1 MISYVKGILA
11 EKAKDRIVV
20 ESGMM
25 GIGIFVPMSVLE
37 VLPPLGEEVKIYT
50 HLQVREDDMSLYGF
64 LSRSDLEMFRQ
75 LLGVNG
81 IGPKG
86 ALGILS
92 ALRPEDLRL
101 AGMTGDAKAISR
113 APGVGAKTAQR
124 IILDLKDKVQ
134 AEDLLT
140 PLLDGS
146 AAVSPATGNGL
157 SGNAAKEAVEALV
170 ALGYTNA
177 EAVKAVKSAIRPGV
191 TTAELDRVG
200 FRGGIEG
207 IAEISG
213 VFVKQPMCRTFEIAG
228 S

>member
-37 VLPPLGEEVKIYT
+37 VLPPLGEEVNT

-101 AGMTGDAKAISR
+101 AVMTGDAKAISR

-146 AAVSPATGNGL
+146 AAVSPAAGNGL
-157 SGNAAKEAVEALV
+157 SGNAVKEAVEALV

-177 EAVKAVKSAIRPGV
+177 EAVKAVKSANV
-191 TTAELDRVG
+191 TEEMDSEAVLKASLK
-200 FRGGIEG
+200 FL
-207 IAEISG
+207 A
-213 VFVKQPMCRTFEIAG
+213 FL
-228 S
+228 

>member
-1 MISYVKGILA
+1 MISRLRGTLI
-11 EKAKDRIVV
+11 
-20 ESGMM
+20 ESSFTEALIECAGV
-25 GIGIFVPMSVLE
+25 GYSVNIPLCTYDKLPQPGNE
-37 VLPPLGEEVKIYT
+37 AVLHTVLI
-50 HLQVREDDMSLYGF
+50 VREDDMSLYGF

-101 AGMTGDAKAISR
+101 AVMTGDAKAISR

-146 AAVSPATGNGL
+146 AAVSPAAGNGL
-157 SGNAAKEAVEALV
+157 SGNAAKEAVEAGL
-170 ALGYTNA
+170 A
-177 EAVKAVKSAIRPGV
+177 
-191 TTAELDRVG
+191 DRIIT
-200 FRGGIEG
+200 RL
-207 IAEISG
+207 
-213 VFVKQPMCRTFEIAG
+213 
-228 S
+228 

>member
-101 AGMTGDAKAISR
+101 AVMTGDAKAISR

-146 AAVSPATGNGL
+146 AAVSPAAGKRAFRQCSEG
-157 SGNAAKEAVEALV
+157 SRGGAGGAGIYECRGGE
-170 ALGYTNA
+170 GGQ
-177 EAVKAVKSAIRPGV
+177 ERQCDGR
-191 TTAELDRVG
+191 DG

>member
-101 AGMTGDAKAISR
+101 AVMTGDAKAISR
-113 APGVGAKTAQR
+113 AKTAQR

-146 AAVSPATGNGL
+146 AAVSPAAGNGL

-177 EAVKAVKSAIRPGV
+177 EAVKAVKSANV
-191 TTAELDRVG
+191 TEEMDSEAVLKASLKYLA
-200 FRGGIEG
+200 FL
-207 IAEISG
+207 
-213 VFVKQPMCRTFEIAG
+213 
-228 S
+228 

>member
-20 ESGMM
+20 ESGM
-25 GIGIFVPMSVLE
+25 I
-37 VLPPLGEEVKIYT
+37 LPPLGEEVKIYT

-101 AGMTGDAKAISR
+101 AVMTGDAKAISR

-140 PLLDGS
+140 PLLDGR
-146 AAVSPATGNGL
+146 AAVSPAAGNGL
-157 SGNAAKEAVEALV
+157 SGNAVKEAVEALV

-177 EAVKAVKSAIRPGV
+177 EAVKAVKSANV
-191 TTAELDRVG
+191 TEEMDSEAVLKASLKYLA
-200 FRGGIEG
+200 FL
-207 IAEISG
+207 
-213 VFVKQPMCRTFEIAG
+213 
-228 S
+228 

>member
-37 VLPPLGEEVKIYT
+37 VLPPLGEEVK

-101 AGMTGDAKAISR
+101 AVMTGDAKAISR

-146 AAVSPATGNGL
+146 AAVSPAAGNGL
-157 SGNAAKEAVEALV
+157 SGNAVKEAVEALV

-177 EAVKAVKSAIRPGV
+177 EAVKAVKSANV
-191 TTAELDRVG
+191 TEEMDSEAVLKASLKYLA
-200 FRGGIEG
+200 FL
-207 IAEISG
+207 
-213 VFVKQPMCRTFEIAG
+213 
-228 S
+228 

>member
-50 HLQVREDDMSLYGF
+50 
-64 LSRSDLEMFRQ
+64 Q

-101 AGMTGDAKAISR
+101 AVMTGDAKAISR

-146 AAVSPATGNGL
+146 AAVSPAAGNGL

-177 EAVKAVKSAIRPGV
+177 EAVKAVKSANV
-191 TTAELDRVG
+191 TEEMDSEAVLKASLKYLA
-200 FRGGIEG
+200 FL
-207 IAEISG
+207 
-213 VFVKQPMCRTFEIAG
+213 
-228 S
+228 

>member
-86 ALGILS
+86 VARQSDRVARLEAPTREQLM

-101 AGMTGDAKAISR
+101 AVMTGDAKAISR

-146 AAVSPATGNGL
+146 AAVSPAAGNGL
-157 SGNAAKEAVEALV
+157 SGNAVKEAVEALV

-177 EAVKAVKSAIRPGV
+177 EAVKAVKSAKRWIPR
-191 TTAELDRVG
+191 RY
-200 FRGGIEG
+200 
-207 IAEISG
+207 
-213 VFVKQPMCRTFEIAG
+213 
-228 S
+228 

>member
-20 ESGMM
+20 EAGMM

-92 ALRPEDLRL
+92 VLRPEDLRL
-101 AGMTGDAKAISR
+101 AILTGDAKAISR

-124 IILDLKDKVQ
+124 IILELKDKMSLEDAFEKKAEHVAQ
-134 AEDLLT
+134 AQ
-140 PLLDGS
+140 
-146 AAVSPATGNGL
+146 L
-157 SGNAAKEAVEALV
+157 SGNSQTKNDAVLALT
-170 ALGYTNA
+170 ALGYSSA
-177 EAVKAVKSAIRPGV
+177 ESLKAVSAV
-191 TTAELDRVG
+191 
-200 FRGGIEG
+200 
-207 IAEISG
+207 EITEEMQ
-213 VFVKQPMCRTFEIAG
+213 VEDILKAALKKMAL
-228 S
+228 

>member
-64 LSRSDLEMFRQ
+64 LS
-75 LLGVNG
+75 LGVNG

-101 AGMTGDAKAISR
+101 AVMTGDAKAISR

-146 AAVSPATGNGL
+146 AAVSPAAENGL
-157 SGNAAKEAVEALV
+157 SGNAVKEAVEALV

-177 EAVKAVKSAIRPGV
+177 EAVKAVKSANV
-191 TTAELDRVG
+191 TEEMDSEAVLKASLKYLA
-200 FRGGIEG
+200 FL
-207 IAEISG
+207 
-213 VFVKQPMCRTFEIAG
+213 
-228 S
+228 

>member
-101 AGMTGDAKAISR
+101 AVMTGDAKAISR

-140 PLLDGS
+140 PLLDGG
-146 AAVSPATGNGL
+146 AAVSPA
-157 SGNAAKEAVEALV
+157 A
-170 ALGYTNA
+170 
-177 EAVKAVKSAIRPGV
+177 
-191 TTAELDRVG
+191 
-200 FRGGIEG
+200 
-207 IAEISG
+207 
-213 VFVKQPMCRTFEIAG
+213 
-228 S
+228 

>member
-1 MISYVKGILA
+1 MDVRKL
-11 EKAKDRIVV
+11 
-20 ESGMM
+20 
-25 GIGIFVPMSVLE
+25 L
-37 VLPPLGEEVKIYT
+37 EEVKRGDT
-50 HLQVREDDMSLYGF
+50 
-64 LSRSDLEMFRQ
+64 
-75 LLGVNG
+75 

-101 AGMTGDAKAISR
+101 AVMTGDAKAISR

-146 AAVSPATGNGL
+146 AAVSPAAGNGL
-157 SGNAAKEAVEALV
+157 SGNAVKEAVEALV

-177 EAVKAVKSAIRPGV
+177 EAVKAVKSANV
-191 TTAELDRVG
+191 TEEMDSEAVLKASLKYLA
-200 FRGGIEG
+200 FL
-207 IAEISG
+207 
-213 VFVKQPMCRTFEIAG
+213 
-228 S
+228 

>member
-81 IGPKG
+81 IGPK

-92 ALRPEDLRL
+92 VLRPEDLRL
-101 AGMTGDAKAISR
+101 AVMTGDAKAISR

-146 AAVSPATGNGL
+146 AAVSPAAGNGL
-157 SGNAAKEAVEALV
+157 SGNAVKEAVEALV

-177 EAVKAVKSAIRPGV
+177 EAVKAVKSANV
-191 TTAELDRVG
+191 TEEMDSEAVLKASLKYLA
-200 FRGGIEG
+200 FL
-207 IAEISG
+207 
-213 VFVKQPMCRTFEIAG
+213 
-228 S
+228 

>member
-92 ALRPEDLRL
+92 ALRPEP
-101 AGMTGDAKAISR
+101 S
-113 APGVGAKTAQR
+113 
-124 IILDLKDKVQ
+124 
-134 AEDLLT
+134 
-140 PLLDGS
+140 
-146 AAVSPATGNGL
+146 
-157 SGNAAKEAVEALV
+157 
-170 ALGYTNA
+170 
-177 EAVKAVKSAIRPGV
+177 
-191 TTAELDRVG
+191 
-200 FRGGIEG
+200 F
-207 IAEISG
+207 
-213 VFVKQPMCRTFEIAG
+213 
-228 S
+228 

>member
-1 MISYVKGILA
+1 MVVGNLFQQFYNMADS
-11 EKAKDRIVV
+11 IVV
-20 ESGMM
+20 G
-25 GIGIFVPMSVLE
+25 
-37 VLPPLGEEVKIYT
+37 
-50 HLQVREDDMSLYGF
+50 
-64 LSRSDLEMFRQ
+64 Q

-101 AGMTGDAKAISR
+101 AVMTGDAKAISR

-146 AAVSPATGNGL
+146 AAVSPAAGNGL

-177 EAVKAVKSAIRPGV
+177 EAVKAGLRAHYPQAAAHIDALRAQKPEA
-191 TTAELDRVG
+191 
-200 FRGGIEG
+200 
-207 IAEISG
+207 
-213 VFVKQPMCRTFEIAG
+213 
-228 S
+228 